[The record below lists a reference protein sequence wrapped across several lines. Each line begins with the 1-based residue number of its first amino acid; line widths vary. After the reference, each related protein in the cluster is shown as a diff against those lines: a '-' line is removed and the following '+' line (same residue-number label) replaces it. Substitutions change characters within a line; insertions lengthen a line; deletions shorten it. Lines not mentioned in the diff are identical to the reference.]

1 MGVQFC
7 QLSKNTNMVPE
18 IVITSPAFEPDNDDL
33 PSIFV
38 TTYVTDDFIDDNRTI
53 NNYFDDNRTI
63 NNYFDDN
70 RTINEGYLYPPEVY
84 LLADSDNPEDID
96 AVNRFIQERLDNL
109 ARRPE
114 PVVNKSWVCQCAVGY
129 VSCIEESLQC
139 PVCYCVPSGQVFQCQ
154 HGHVI
159 CRGCRTRL
167 HYCPVCRVRMQVPIR
182 NLALEKLAKLL

>member
-7 QLSKNTNMVPE
+7 QLSKNTIMVPE

-38 TTYVTDDFIDDNRTI
+38 TTYVTDDYIDDNRTI
-53 NNYFDDNRTI
+53 NDYFDDNQ
-63 NNYFDDN
+63 
-70 RTINEGYLYPPEVY
+70 TINESYLYPPEVY
-84 LLADSDNPEDID
+84 LLADSDNPEGID
-96 AVNRFIQERLDNL
+96 AVNRFIQERLDTL
-109 ARRPE
+109 AGRPE

-159 CRGCRTRL
+159 CNGCRSRL
-167 HYCPVCRVRMQVPIR
+167 HFCPVCRVRMQVPIR